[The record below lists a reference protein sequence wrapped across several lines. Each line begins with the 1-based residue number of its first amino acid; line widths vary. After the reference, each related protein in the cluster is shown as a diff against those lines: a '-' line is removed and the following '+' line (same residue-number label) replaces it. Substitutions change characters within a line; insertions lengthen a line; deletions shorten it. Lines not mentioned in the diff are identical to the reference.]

1 MTSTTRQRREP
12 VQERSRATVTR
23 ILDAAAAIVD
33 KSGVEAA
40 TTRAIAE
47 RAGVAYPS
55 LYRFFADREE
65 ILDRLVERHLTDL
78 DAYVQAAELS
88 HPSKSVEEVIGHE
101 LELHV
106 AYFEAHPGA
115 LELWFGGRHSPAV
128 AREVHRRSQVLA
140 DRTRKALIA
149 AGVIPADADRLI
161 FVVLVELG
169 DRILELAFRE
179 QRIADRTVMEQGHAA
194 LSAYIRQAL

>member
-88 HPSKSVEEVIGHE
+88 HASKSVEELIGHE

>member
-88 HPSKSVEEVIGHE
+88 HPSKSVEELIGHE

>member
-1 MTSTTRQRREP
+1 MTTTTRQRRQP

-23 ILDAAAAIVD
+23 ILDAAGAIVD
-33 KSGVEAA
+33 NSGVEAA

-47 RAGVAYPS
+47 RAGVSYPS

-78 DAYVQAAELS
+78 DAYVQAAERD
-88 HPSKSVEEVIGHE
+88 HPPKSLEELITNE

-140 DRTRKALIA
+140 DRSRKALITA
-149 AGVIPADADRLI
+149 KVIPADADPLI

-179 QRIADRTVMEQGHAA
+179 RRTADRAVIEHGHAA
-194 LSAYIRQAL
+194 LSAYIRQTL